1 MSPIYPSFEYLPRHV
16 VQKVVDYVA
25 SSSRLQFDGV
35 KPGSDDY
42 KELPMELLW
51 VCRNFREVVYAR
63 FSKTHKLVLSGQ
75 SSRVA
80 STRDSWPSCF
90 RDFANYSPPH
100 LTKELVIELD
110 PQTIFDGKAYK
121 LLSRLPQAWFIFP
134 ASRLVAL
141 RFISYEFQD
150 IEGTGLSEAESNI
163 SAFVRELRQLVPN
176 ASDIKIQAYGYLAS
190 ISPNTLRFFGSL
202 ATQLCQ
208 GYSCMTFMEGAM
220 GSAVKFQASGFRDL
234 GHIDCVI
241 HNDGARYLL
250 FARHNAPTLKSLT
263 FRLSPLVDI
272 SSLIQD
278 ANGRYVEYPCLHT
291 LELRLQTTAPSK
303 QPRVFAGAVPFPK
316 LRRLCIDTHYPFGDD
331 TPFRGNAATLEHLSI
346 ILCRDSANMLKQC
359 SVFTPVSH
367 PRLSF
372 VKLGQVSELVPDA
385 FETPAAYT
393 QFMLSIAP
401 RAPVREISCL
411 ETRVSALTSAL
422 SLHTDFAHI
431 QILSLPSTYMLI
443 WHAMALIKSLPLLTD
458 LHSRA
463 PNLGPLPAGVTQD
476 ELPAHTIAKYSLMG
490 HRFRCWSFTSFSLDD
505 SSDTVRCTLL
515 LALVCPNFDYA
526 ATYHMNRR
534 PFMLQMGKTIYSEQ
548 FKEHAT
554 RLQRLLFDR

>member
-1 MSPIYPSFEYLPRHV
+1 MH
-16 VQKVVDYVA
+16 VVDYVA

-42 KELPMELLW
+42 KELQMELLW
-51 VCRNFREVVYAR
+51 VFRNFREVVYAR
-63 FSKTHKLVLSGQ
+63 FSKTHKLVVSGL

-90 RDFANYSPPH
+90 RDFANCSPPH

-110 PQTIFDGKAYK
+110 PQTIFDGEACK
-121 LLSRLPQAWFIFP
+121 LLSRLPKSWFIFP
-134 ASRLVAL
+134 ASRSVAL
-141 RFISYEFQD
+141 QFISHEFQE
-150 IEGTGLSEAESNI
+150 IEETGLSEAESNI
-163 SAFVRELRQLVPN
+163 SAFVHELRQLVPN
-176 ASDIKIQAYGYLAS
+176 ASDIKIQAYGYLADM
-190 ISPNTLRFFGSL
+190 SPNTLRFFGSL

-208 GYSCMTFMEGAM
+208 GYSCMTFMEGEM

-234 GHIDCVI
+234 GYIDCVI

-263 FRLSPLVDI
+263 FKLSPAVDI

-291 LELRLQTTAPSK
+291 LELRLQTAAPSK

-316 LRRLCIDTHYPFGDD
+316 LRRLCIDTRYPFGDD
-331 TPFRGNAATLEHLSI
+331 TPFRGNAAMLEHLSI
-346 ILCRDSANMLKQC
+346 MLCQDLASMLKQH

-372 VKLGQVSELVPDA
+372 VKLGQGA
-385 FETPAAYT
+385 
-393 QFMLSIAP
+393 
-401 RAPVREISCL
+401 RARDQL
-411 ETRVSALTSAL
+411 AGDTRFS
-422 SLHTDFAHI
+422 AHI

-476 ELPAHTIAKYSLMG
+476 ELPAHTIAKYSPMG

-526 ATYHMNRR
+526 ATYHTNRR
-534 PFMLQMGKTIYSEQ
+534 PFMLQMEKTIYSEK

-554 RLQRLLFDR
+554 RLQHLLFD